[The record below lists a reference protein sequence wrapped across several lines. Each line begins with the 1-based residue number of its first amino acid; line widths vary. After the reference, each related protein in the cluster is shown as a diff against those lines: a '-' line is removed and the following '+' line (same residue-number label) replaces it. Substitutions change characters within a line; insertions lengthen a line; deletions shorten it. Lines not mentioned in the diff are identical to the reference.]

1 MSAKKYDT
9 SLDIN
14 IYINV
19 QHTVQKVFAHEL
31 WGYGRE
37 GEAMATGT
45 EIVTDL
51 FRWWEELM

>member
-1 MSAKKYDT
+1 MT
-9 SLDIN
+9 QVLTLIDI
-14 IYINV
+14 IV

-37 GEAMATGT
+37 GEAVATGT

-51 FRWWEELM
+51 FGWWEELM

>member
-1 MSAKKYDT
+1 MTQVST
-9 SLDIN
+9 LIDI
-14 IYINV
+14 IV

-31 WGYGRE
+31 LGYGRE

-51 FRWWEELM
+51 FSWWEELMPLN

>member
-1 MSAKKYDT
+1 MSAKNMPQVLT
-9 SLDIN
+9 L
-14 IYINV
+14 IYIIV
-19 QHTVQKVFAHEL
+19 QPTVQKVFAHEL

>member
-1 MSAKKYDT
+1 MSAKNMT
-9 SLDIN
+9 QVLTLIDI
-14 IYINV
+14 IV

-37 GEAMATGT
+37 REAVATGT

-51 FRWWEELM
+51 FGWWEELM

>member
-1 MSAKKYDT
+1 MT
-9 SLDIN
+9 QVLTL
-14 IYINV
+14 IYIIV
-19 QHTVQKVFAHEL
+19 QHTAQKVFAHEL